1 MAQSYVEIFQDGA
14 ICEDLVVA
22 PRQFTVKLLGPLEA
36 ESAITRITLQSCYG
50 TQGHLHVHRAFR
62 SACCASIL
70 RNKHSNRCC
79 ARGVFDLRVETNIP
93 VPGIHGG
100 SLKKFACALRVMPEL
115 RISVAA
121 LGSVTLKPSL
131 ANVTD
136 DVVHHVTRVLR
147 AFVQEP
153 HAMLGMADAVL
164 QTHSAVG
171 KEKAEADQELPS
183 ERQLRAL
190 CTRKAG
196 ASLQAE
202 IKRSSSGGASSTMG

>member
-1 MAQSYVEIFQDGA
+1 M
-14 ICEDLVVA
+14 CEDHVVA
-22 PRQFTVKLLGPLEA
+22 PRQFTVKLLTPLLEA
-36 ESAITRITLQSCYG
+36 ESAITRVTLEPRRGS
-50 TQGHLHVHRAFR
+50 QGHLHVHRAFQ
-62 SACCASIL
+62 SAFCASIW
-70 RNKHSNRCC
+70 RNKHSKRCC
-79 ARGVFDLRVETNIP
+79 ARGAFDLRVETNIP

-100 SLKKFACALRVMPEL
+100 SLKFAYALRVMPEL

-131 ANVTD
+131 ANTTD
-136 DVVHHVTRVLR
+136 DVVHHVTHVLR

-171 KEKAEADQELPS
+171 KKKAEADPELPS

-196 ASLQAE
+196 ASLKAE